1 MILNAKYIHEK
12 EFVPTRELLDNR
24 KGNIDLNEY
33 EKEFLSILNDKGDKE
48 RLGGK

>member
-12 EFVPTRELLDNR
+12 EFVPTRELLDNYR

-33 EKEFLSILNDKGDKE
+33 EKEFLSIS
-48 RLGGK
+48 